1 MIPRQPGTG
10 IVKQVLS
17 ADPAAGAEVSI
28 TVPAGEDWRLM
39 SGRVPLVTSATAANR
54 RPHIV
59 MDDGTASVHM
69 RSPVGA
75 VQAASLTVGYNFGPG
90 IPQDAAVVDGE
101 IRMTLPT
108 GEIYLPAG
116 HRIRTITTAL
126 QVGDNYGPMALLVEV
141 GSRDV

>member
-28 TVPAGEDWRLM
+28 AVPAGKEWRLI

-69 RSPVGA
+69 RSPAGA
-75 VQAASLTVGYNFGPG
+75 VQAASLTVGYNCGPG
-90 IPQDAAVVDGE
+90 IPQDAAAVDGE
-101 IRMTLPT
+101 IRMTLPAC
-108 GEIYLPAG
+108 EVYLAAG
-116 HRIRTITTAL
+116 HRLRTITTAL
-126 QVGDNYGPMALLVEV
+126 QAGDNYGAVALLVEEW
-141 GSRDV
+141 GG